1 MDILLSNQ
9 LYYQSFQGLM
19 RASLT
24 NCVGKT
30 RFDKRKSSMLLAIE
44 SKYGKTGRTSVVPEE
59 TLVLAQRQQSRIV
72 KKSQDK

>member
-1 MDILLSNQ
+1 
-9 LYYQSFQGLM
+9 
-19 RASLT
+19 
-24 NCVGKT
+24 
-30 RFDKRKSSMLLAIE
+30 MLLAIE